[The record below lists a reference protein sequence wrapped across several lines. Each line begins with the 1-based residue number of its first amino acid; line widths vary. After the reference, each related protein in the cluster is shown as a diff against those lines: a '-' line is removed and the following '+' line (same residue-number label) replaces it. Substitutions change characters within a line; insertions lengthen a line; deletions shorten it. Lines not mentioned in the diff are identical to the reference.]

1 MAVLNIFNKNK
12 PTENK
17 DSKSE
22 QYESAAKEFAKGLV
36 DIQDILAP
44 GAIENDFTYVKIDD
58 WYYRTIFV
66 SGYPRFV
73 GVNWLAPVINYEHSL
88 DISMFY
94 YPIKSKEILEGLRR
108 KITELETQRSIDL
121 EKGKIEDA
129 SVRAALED
137 AQAAQDSIVKGM
149 EKFFQLSFYI
159 TIPAQSLEELNYIS
173 ADLMQ
178 TLGTLL
184 LIPKYASLQM
194 DEAFSTTLPQGLDKL
209 MITRNMDTTSLAT
222 TFPFTSSM
230 LSSENGIM
238 YGINKINNSLVI
250 FDRFSMPNS
259 NSVVFATS
267 GSGKSYMVKLEALR
281 YLVQGVEILVI
292 DPESEYKDLAA
303 LVGGNFIS
311 FSARSQNKLNPF
323 DLSLSVEENEDVLDS
338 KITILHAMIKIMVG
352 ELSAGE
358 EAVLD
363 RALTEAY
370 RIKGITKDPETQI
383 GNEPPLMEDLYKI
396 LQGGNEPDARLLTDK
411 LERYVKGSLGG
422 IFNAQSNI
430 QIDSKMT
437 VFSVQNLEEVLK
449 PLAFFLILDFIWT
462 KIKKDLKKRILIV
475 EEAWFLMQR
484 EDSAKFLYGLIKRAR
499 KYYLGVTCI
508 TQDVDD
514 FLKTPQGLAI
524 ITNSSIVILLKQ
536 VEASIDNV
544 GKVFGLSEGEKSKL
558 LAASKG
564 EGIFFAGRNH
574 VWIEVKASAEEH
586 KVITTNPEEILK
598 KKAEEEQG
606 LLKNRPLIGGEN
618 GFSQEMNMPKS
629 NQPEEPVK
637 TTTSSLA

>member
-1 MAVLNIFNKNK
+1 MILDFLNKNK
-12 PTENK
+12 AEK
-17 DSKSE
+17 EIKSE
-22 QYESAAKEFAKGLV
+22 KADQYEKAAKEFAKGMM

-44 GAIENDFTYVKIDD
+44 GAIENDFTFLKIDD

-73 GVNWLAPVINYEHSL
+73 GVNWLSPVINYEHSL

-94 YPIKSKEILEGLRR
+94 YPVKSKEILDGLRR
-108 KITELETQRSIDL
+108 KITELEAQRNIDA
-121 EKGKIEDA
+121 EKGRIEDA
-129 SVRAALED
+129 SIRAALED

-159 TIPAQSLEELNYIS
+159 TIPAKTLEELNYVT

-194 DEAFSTTLPQGLDKL
+194 DQAFSSTIPQGLDKL

-230 LSSENGIM
+230 LSSETGIM

-281 YLVQGVEILVI
+281 YLVQGVEVLVI
-292 DPESEYKDLAA
+292 DPESEYKDLANM
-303 LVGGNFIS
+303 VGGNFIS

-352 ELSAGE
+352 ELTPGE

-396 LQGGNEPDARLLTDK
+396 LQGGNEPESRLLTDK

-430 QIDSKMT
+430 QLNSKMT

-449 PLAFFLILDFIWT
+449 PLAFFLILDYIWT

-484 EDSAKFLYGLIKRAR
+484 EDSAKFLYGLVKRAR
-499 KYYLGVTCI
+499 KYYLGITCI
-508 TQDVDD
+508 TQDVND
-514 FLKTPQGLAI
+514 FLVSPQGGAI
-524 ITNSSIVILLKQ
+524 ISNSAIVVLMKQ
-536 VEASIDNV
+536 VESSIDLV
-544 GKVFGLSEGEKSKL
+544 GKTFGLSEGEKSKL
-558 LAASKG
+558 LSASKG

-574 VWIEVKASAEEH
+574 VWIEVKASEEEH

-598 KKAEEEQG
+598 KQETDKTI
-606 LLKNRPLIGGEN
+606 IGN
-618 GFSQEMNMPKS
+618 GFNQELQRPTNPTS
-629 NQPEEPVK
+629 
-637 TTTSSLA
+637 TTSLA

>member
-1 MAVLNIFNKNK
+1 MILDIFKKNNDKQETTKSNK
-12 PTENK
+12 T
-17 DSKSE
+17 E
-22 QYESAAKEFAKGLV
+22 QYESAAKEFAKGMI

-44 GAIENDFTYVKIDD
+44 GAVENDFTYVKIDD
-58 WYYRTIFV
+58 WYYRTIFI

-73 GVNWLAPVINYEHSL
+73 GVNWLSPIINYEHSL

-94 YPIKSKEILEGLRR
+94 YPVKSKEILDGLRR
-108 KITELETQRSIDL
+108 KITELETQRTIDI
-121 EKGKIEDA
+121 EKGRIEDA

-149 EKFFQLSFYI
+149 EKFFQFSFYI
-159 TIPAQSLEELNYIS
+159 TIPAKNLEELNYIS

-194 DEAFSTTLPQGLDKL
+194 DQAFSTTIPQGLDKL

-292 DPESEYKDLAA
+292 DPESEYKDLVNM
-303 LVGGNFIS
+303 VGGNFIS

-323 DLSLSVEENEDVLDS
+323 DLSLSVEEGEDVLDS
-338 KITILHAMIKIMVG
+338 KITILHSMIKIMVG
-352 ELSAGE
+352 ELSPGE

-396 LQGGNEPDARLLTDK
+396 LQAGNEPEARLLTDK

-430 QIDSKMT
+430 QINSKMT

-475 EEAWFLMQR
+475 EEAWFMMQR
-484 EDSAKFLYGLIKRAR
+484 EDSAKFMYGLVKRAR
-499 KYYLGVTCI
+499 KYYLGITCI
-508 TQDVDD
+508 TQDVND
-514 FLKTPQGLAI
+514 FLVSPQGGAI
-524 ITNSSIVILLKQ
+524 ISNSSIVVLMKQ
-536 VEASIDNV
+536 VEASIDLV
-544 GKVFGLSEGEKSKL
+544 GKTFGLSEGEKSKL
-558 LAASKG
+558 LAANKG

-574 VWIEVKASAEEH
+574 VWIEIKASEEEH
-586 KVITTNPEEILK
+586 KVITTNPEEILRQK
-598 KKAEEEQG
+598 EED
-606 LLKNRPLIGGEN
+606 KNKIQN
-618 GFSQEMNMPKS
+618 GFNQEL
-629 NQPEEPVK
+629 Q
-637 TTTSSLA
+637 TTTSLA

>member
-1 MAVLNIFNKNK
+1 MILDFLKKKNEAK
-12 PTENK
+12 ENRDAK
-17 DSKSE
+17 VE
-22 QYESAAKEFAKGLV
+22 EYEAAAKEFAKGMV

-44 GAIENDFTYVKIDD
+44 GAIENDFTYVKVDD

-73 GVNWLAPVINYEHSL
+73 GVNWLSPVINYEHSL

-94 YPIKSKEILEGLRR
+94 YPVKSKEILEGLRR
-108 KITELETQRSIDL
+108 KITELETQRSIDI

-129 SVRAALED
+129 SIRAALED

-159 TIPAQSLEELNYIS
+159 TIPAKNLEELNYIS

-194 DEAFSTTLPQGLDKL
+194 DQAFSTTIPQGLDKL

-238 YGINKINNSLVI
+238 YGINKINKSLVI

-281 YLVQGVEILVI
+281 YLVQGVEVIVI
-292 DPESEYKDLAA
+292 DPESEYKDLANM
-303 LVGGNFIS
+303 VGGNFIS

-323 DLSLSVEENEDVLDS
+323 DLSLSVEEGEDVLDS
-338 KITILHAMIKIMVG
+338 KITILHSMIKIMVG
-352 ELSAGE
+352 ELSPGE

-363 RALTEAY
+363 RALTESY

-383 GNEPPLMEDLYKI
+383 GTESPLMEDLYKI
-396 LQGGNEPDARLLTDK
+396 LQGGNEPEARLLTDK

-430 QIDSKMT
+430 QINSKMT

-499 KYYLGVTCI
+499 KYYLGITCI
-508 TQDVDD
+508 TQDVND
-514 FLKTPQGLAI
+514 FLVSPQGGAI
-524 ITNSSIVILLKQ
+524 ISNSAIVVLLKQ
-536 VEASIDNV
+536 VESSIDLV
-544 GKVFGLSEGEKSKL
+544 GKTFGLSEGEKSKL
-558 LAASKG
+558 LSAGKG

-574 VWIEVKASAEEH
+574 VWIEVKASEEEH
-586 KVITTNPEEILK
+586 KVITTNPEEVLK
-598 KKAEEEQG
+598 RKEEESKKSQ
-606 LLKNRPLIGGEN
+606 N
-618 GFSQEMNMPKS
+618 GFNQELQQRTS
-629 NQPEEPVK
+629 
-637 TTTSSLA
+637 TTSLA

>member
-1 MAVLNIFNKNK
+1 MASLLDLLNRNKNTK
-12 PTENK
+12 DENK
-17 DSKSE
+17 DSKTE
-22 QYESAAKEFAKGLV
+22 AYESAAKEFAKGMV

-44 GAIENDFTYVKIDD
+44 GAIENDFTYIKIDD

-73 GVNWLAPVINYEHSL
+73 GVNWLSPIINYEHSL

-108 KITELETQRSIDL
+108 KITELETQRSIDA

-159 TIPAQSLEELNYIS
+159 TVPAQSLEELNYIS

-292 DPESEYKDLAA
+292 DPESEYKSLAE
-303 LVGGNFIS
+303 LVGGNFIT
-311 FSARSQNKLNPF
+311 FSARSPHKLNPF
-323 DLSLSVEENEDVLDS
+323 DLSLSVEEGEDVLDS
-338 KITILHAMIKIMVG
+338 KITILHSMIKIMVG
-352 ELSAGE
+352 ELSPGE

-363 RALTEAY
+363 RALTESY

-430 QIDSKMT
+430 QINSKMT

-449 PLAFFLILDFIWT
+449 PLAFFLILDYIWT

-514 FLKTPQGLAI
+514 FLKTPQGGAI
-524 ITNSSIVILLKQ
+524 INNSAIVILLKQ

-544 GKVFGLSEGEKSKL
+544 GKVFGLSEGEKNKL
-558 LAASKG
+558 LSANKG

-574 VWIEVKASAEEH
+574 VWIEVKASEEEH
-586 KVITTNPEEILK
+586 KVITTNPEE
-598 KKAEEEQG
+598 
-606 LLKNRPLIGGEN
+606 LLKMKQEETQGRSGN
-618 GFSQEMNMPKS
+618 GFNQEYNPK
-629 NQPEEPVK
+629 P
-637 TTTSSLA
+637 TTSSLA